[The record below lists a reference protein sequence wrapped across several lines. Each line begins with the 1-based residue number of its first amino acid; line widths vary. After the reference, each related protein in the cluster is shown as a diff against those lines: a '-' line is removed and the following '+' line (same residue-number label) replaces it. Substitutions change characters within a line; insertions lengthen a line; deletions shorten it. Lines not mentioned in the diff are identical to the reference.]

1 MHTCTITHTHACA
14 HKINAHINAVNTA
27 NRCCHLNTNFL
38 ILIISMVADVVVFNS
53 HFNKDSFLQSIDSFI
68 KLMPDHRPK
77 DLAELIR
84 PKCHV
89 LYYPML
95 YSLLTSSCS
104 AEGDQLSAGQEPEGN
119 PKTLHIVWPHRW

>member
-1 MHTCTITHTHACA
+1 
-14 HKINAHINAVNTA
+14 
-27 NRCCHLNTNFL
+27 
-38 ILIISMVADVVVFNS
+38 MVADAIVFNS

-95 YSLLTSSCS
+95 YSVLTSSN
-104 AEGDQLSAGQEPEGN
+104 AEGAKLSVGQEPEGN
-119 PKTLHIVWPHRW
+119 PAVSKALHIVWPHRW